1 MRKLIFGILVS
12 GIAIYFL
19 SKNFDLTE
27 FERLEGKINWWIF
40 PLLFLS
46 NLWAFVPFSIRW
58 YYLLEKKISF
68 SQSFTT
74 AIIGVG
80 LNMVL
85 PARGGDLVR
94 LIMNKRDTELPL
106 THLFSRIFLEKVMD
120 LGSVVVIGAAALFY
134 MGLGQSKNL
143 SLLLISTL
151 VILGMI
157 VGLILVRYFL
167 EPLRQL
173 AKKIFGLIG
182 KHGLYEEKLDHHL
195 VEFSSFLK
203 GDKLLKPVL
212 YSIPTWVLGYAISYF
227 LAGLLI
233 DMPLKFPEALLF
245 MFLGGMGVAIPSAPS
260 GIGVFHAAIISGF
273 IILGR
278 DPGEGLVYATVVHL
292 TQFIITTSL
301 ALLAYFYWKWTEG
314 KKSKSQSF

>member
-12 GIAIYFL
+12 GIAVYFL
-19 SKNFDLTE
+19 SKNFDIKE

-58 YYLLEKKISF
+58 YHLLEKKISF

-74 AIIGVG
+74 SIIGVG

-120 LGSVVVIGAAALFY
+120 LGSVVIIGASALFF

-143 SLLLISTL
+143 NLLLISTL
-151 VILGMI
+151 VISGMI
-157 VGLILVRYFL
+157 VGLVLVRYFL
-167 EPLRQL
+167 ETLRGI
-173 AKKIFGLIG
+173 AKKGFALIG
-182 KHGLYEEKLDHHL
+182 KHKLYEDKLDHHL

-212 YSIPTWVLGYAISYF
+212 YSIPTWIFGYAISYY

-233 DMPLKFPEALLF
+233 GMPILFPEALLF

-273 IILGR
+273 IIVGR

-301 ALLAYFYWKWTEG
+301 ALVAYLYWRLTHKNQT
-314 KKSKSQSF
+314 K

>member
-12 GIAIYFL
+12 GIAVYFL
-19 SKNFDLTE
+19 SKNFDIAE

-68 SQSFTT
+68 AQAFTT
-74 AIIGVG
+74 SIIGVG

-120 LGSVVVIGAAALFY
+120 LGSVVIIGAAALFY

-157 VGLILVRYFL
+157 VGLVLVRYFL
-167 EPLRQL
+167 ETLRGI
-173 AKKIFGLIG
+173 AKKIFKLIG
-182 KHGLYEEKLDHHL
+182 KHKLYEEKLDHHL
-195 VEFSSFLK
+195 VEFSSFLQ
-203 GDKLLKPVL
+203 GDKLLRPVL
-212 YSIPTWVLGYAISYF
+212 YSIPTWVFGYAISYY

-233 DMPLKFPEALLF
+233 GMPILFPEALLF

-273 IILGR
+273 IIVGR

-301 ALLAYFYWKWTEG
+301 ALIAYLYWRLTHEKTEN
-314 KKSKSQSF
+314 K